1 MFLER
6 FFPPSPAKIAGRR
19 LYDSAAKQA
28 RSPNLY
34 TLMGVP
40 DTLEGRFE
48 LYTLHVALVVE
59 RLRGQGDVAA
69 EVSQAT
75 FDAYVR
81 GLDDALR
88 EIGVGDL
95 SVGKKMKKLAAAFY
109 GRLKGLDEV
118 LAVLPDRAPLEALV
132 ERTVAPAN
140 GGAALSAYLLK
151 VREHL
156 AAQETDV
163 LLGGTVSWPEAA

>member
-19 LYDSAAKQA
+19 LYDAAAQQA
-28 RSPNLY
+28 RSPGFY
-34 TLMGVP
+34 TAMGVA
-40 DTLEGRFE
+40 DSLEGRFE
-48 LYTLHVALVVE
+48 LYSLHVALVVE
-59 RLRGQGDVAA
+59 RLRGEGQTAA
-69 EVSQAT
+69 DVSQAT

-109 GRLKGLDEV
+109 GRLKGLDDV
-118 LAVLPDRAPLEALV
+118 FAALPDKAPLQALI
-132 ERTVAPAN
+132 ERTVAPAKD
-140 GGAALSAYLLK
+140 GEALADYILK
-151 VREHL
+151 AREHL
-156 AAQETDV
+156 AAQHVDA
-163 LLGGTVSWPEAA
+163 LLAGTVTWPEAA